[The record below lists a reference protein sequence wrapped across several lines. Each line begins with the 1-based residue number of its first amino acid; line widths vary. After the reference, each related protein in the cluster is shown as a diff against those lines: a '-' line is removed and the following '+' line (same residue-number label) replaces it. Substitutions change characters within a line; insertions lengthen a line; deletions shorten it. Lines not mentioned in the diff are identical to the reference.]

1 MLPKVMEDQRAW
13 IHDSA
18 ARVNTMIRFGMKLI
32 AVSCVCFATVPATYA
47 QSGGSAKFDVKIV
60 DVENDSRQIKVP
72 LNRNVIIQT
81 TVEVARADVVA
92 GDLVSIQPISPK
104 QLLVT
109 GKAFG
114 QTSIVLWDKSN
125 QQYVLDVTVEL
136 DLDRLNSTFKEIDP
150 LGSAQANSMMGRVVL
165 TGTVSS
171 AIHAK
176 RIEDLAKLFV
186 PITRQG
192 GGGGASGGGGGGGGA
207 AGGGAAA
214 GGGGA
219 GGSAGGSRGRSVRV
233 LNYLQVAGEQ
243 QVLLKCTVA
252 EVSRRATRE
261 LGINGFLAGDNLR
274 DGFAVNQIGGINPIN
289 IGAAGGASVTGDIP
303 FFTDQNGINIGSAA
317 TASLGFP
324 RLQMQLFLRAMVDNQ
339 LAHILAEPNLVAIS
353 GETATFLAGGEFP
366 IPVPQGNQQV
376 TIEFRE
382 FGVRL
387 NFTPLIRANQS
398 IRLRV
403 APEVSEL
410 DFSSAIQ
417 IEGFVVP
424 GLTTRA
430 TETTVELGSGQTIAI
445 AGLLNERISGLQSQL
460 PGIGELPVL
469 GALFRSVSYQR
480 SLSEL
485 VILVTPEIVAPL
497 DAHQTVSL
505 PTDGASDPS
514 NFELYMLGIIEG
526 EKRVDADGEESLSL
540 HAMMKTQP
548 EEKHLHGPWGY
559 AASDDFQ

>member
-1 MLPKVMEDQRAW
+1 MRSKVMEDQRARK
-13 IHDSA
+13 HKSA
-18 ARVNTMIRFGMKLI
+18 ARVNIMIRYRMMFI
-32 AVSCVCFATVPATYA
+32 AVCGVYLTTVPTVFA
-47 QSGGSAKFDVKIV
+47 QSDAAKFDLKIV
-60 DVENDSRQIKVP
+60 DVAHDSRQITVP
-72 LNRNVIIQT
+72 LHRNVIIQT

-92 GDLVSIQPISPK
+92 GEIVAVQPISPK

-109 GKAFG
+109 GKANG
-114 QTSIVLWDKSN
+114 QTNIVLWDKSD
-125 QQYVLDVTVEL
+125 QQYVLNVTVEL
-136 DLDRLNSTFKEIDP
+136 DLDRLNETFKEIDP
-150 LGSAQANSMMGRVVL
+150 MGDAHASSMMGRVVL
-165 TGTVSS
+165 TGTVTS
-171 AIHAK
+171 ALRAE
-176 RIEDLAKLFV
+176 RMADLAALFV
-186 PITRQG
+186 PAGRQG
-192 GGGGASGGGGGGGGA
+192 STGQRVGGTSGGSQGGLV
-207 AGGGAAA
+207 
-214 GGGGA
+214 
-219 GGSAGGSRGRSVRV
+219 SV

-243 QVLLKCTVA
+243 QVLLKCIVA

-261 LGINGFLAGDNLR
+261 LGINGFLAGNNLK

-289 IGAAGGASVTGDIP
+289 IGAAGGASATGNIP
-303 FFTDQNGINIGSAA
+303 FLTDASGINIGSAA

-376 TIEFRE
+376 TIEFRQ

-387 NFTPLIRANQS
+387 NFTPIVRSNQT

-410 DFSSAIQ
+410 DFTTAVQ

-424 GLTTRA
+424 GLSSRS

-445 AGLLNERISGLQSQL
+445 AGLLNERINGLASQL

-485 VILVTPEIVAPL
+485 VVLVTPEIVSPL
-497 DAHQTVSL
+497 EPHQPVSL

-526 EKRVDADGEESLSL
+526 ERHVDADGDDSLTL
-540 HAMMKTQP
+540 HALMKSQP
-548 EEKHLHGPWGY
+548 DEEYLHGPWGY
-559 AASDDFQ
+559 AESDDFH